1 MTAEERARTLTGRHQ
16 ISDDG
21 RHLVDGV
28 PYGRPYLRHP
38 NRPAVRI
45 PPRKRRR
52 LDDAEE
58 EAEVGLLTEIGD
70 ISPAHTSAGLL
81 TNGDTSAGSDRHSRA
96 RSGSK
101 TVHFQGTNLDGDED
115 SEEADDNFAP
125 EGEQDDD
132 IAMDDDSDDDSD
144 SDSDASSASDTS
156 SSGSD
161 SDDTSSDSDSDSDSS
176 SDASAPPEVRSS
188 KGVLGQKNGKR
199 PSSPKHV
206 TPGRGRS
213 ATHTRNS
220 RRTKSH
226 RLRHLKE
233 AGKLPPEADLKALD
247 QYENNVSSQNSPESG
262 PSKPFSTFA
271 GKRKR
276 IDDEDAARS
285 DTELEQRKQQLM
297 ARFGNDTSGTMVQAE
312 TDLPSPISV
321 PAPSSTPTTTQD
333 TAMEEEQPTKKET
346 PKRRMRPDTTAIGR
360 ILARQ
365 AMVRQT
371 PEL

>member
-28 PYGRPYLRHP
+28 PFGRPYLRHP
-38 NRPAVRI
+38 NRPTVRI

-52 LDDAEE
+52 LDDADE
-58 EAEVGLLTEIGD
+58 EAEVGILTANGET
-70 ISPAHTSAGLL
+70 SPPPGLL
-81 TNGDTSAGSDRHSRA
+81 TDGDTSAGSERQSRT

-101 TVHFQGTNLDGDED
+101 TVQFQGTNLDDDED
-115 SEEADDNFAP
+115 SDEDDEDFAP

-161 SDDTSSDSDSDSDSS
+161 SDDTSSDSDSDSS
-176 SDASAPPEVRSS
+176 SDASAPPEIRSS
-188 KGVLGQKNGKR
+188 KGVLRQKNGKR
-199 PSSPKHV
+199 PNSPKDV
-206 TPGRGRS
+206 TPGHGRS

-233 AGKLPPEADLKALD
+233 AGKLPQEADLKALD
-247 QYENNVSSQNSPESG
+247 QYENNPSSQDSPEPG

-276 IDDEDAARS
+276 IADEDAAGS

-321 PAPSSTPTTTQD
+321 PATSSTPTITED
-333 TAMEEEQPTKKET
+333 TAMEEEQPAKKET

-371 PEL
+371 SEM